1 VYKLHQK
8 RAKERE
14 AAKSIVAERG
24 GATVTRDWGN
34 EARLAEHQS
43 EAEKRGSNATTV
55 SSTGPHVTVAKAT
68 HVPKTKQSKEPHLQ
82 QGSLRQPGHNNA
94 INLSSVDLSRPPGP
108 GHLPRPDAQ
117 RASNHS
123 AKVHKHAQNE
133 KAGSRKASPSRS
145 QLFKIYTEK
154 QSPSSGS
161 RPTAVAIKVP
171 GKAQTKNDQGLTNGV
186 YVPRNAALGL
196 AKTATQGVQERDR
209 LTRKLSRVLISSS
222 EVNKEPAI
230 ATPQNARQNVSV
242 QESRSSV
249 KATPSSD
256 DSTRRYKDGNQN
268 SSVDIVKTGSIDR
281 GLDRED
287 KVSDAT
293 QLRSASVKA
302 EETLL
307 LSNEW
312 LERKQDQRR
321 TLRRRISS
329 MILPS
334 RALRDEDAYLPLKE
348 PVAKP
353 AMSRRRSMLLMF
365 G

>member
-1 VYKLHQK
+1 
-8 RAKERE
+8 
-14 AAKSIVAERG
+14 
-24 GATVTRDWGN
+24 VTRDLGD
-34 EARLAEHQS
+34 EARLGEDQN
-43 EAEKRGSNATTV
+43 EAEKRGNHATTV
-55 SSTGPHVTVAKAT
+55 SSTGPNVTVAKVT
-68 HVPKTKQSKEPHLQ
+68 QVPKTKQSKEPDLQ
-82 QGSLRQPGHNNA
+82 QGSLRQPGHNDA
-94 INLSSVDLSRPPGP
+94 SNLSSVGLSRPRGP
-108 GHLPRPDAQ
+108 GDLLRPDAQ
-117 RASNHS
+117 KGSHHS

-133 KAGSRKASPSRS
+133 KAGNRKVSPSRS

-161 RPTAVAIKVP
+161 RPTAVAINVP

-222 EVNKEPAI
+222 DVNKEPTR

-249 KATPSSD
+249 KAISD
-256 DSTRRYKDGNQN
+256 DSTRKYKDGKQN
-268 SSVDIVKTGSIDR
+268 SSVDIVKTESIGR
-281 GLDRED
+281 GLDHDD
-287 KVSDAT
+287 KISDAT

-302 EETLL
+302 EETLP
-307 LSNEW
+307 LSDEW

-334 RALRDEDAYLPLKE
+334 RALRDEDAYLPLEK

-353 AMSRRRSMLLMF
+353 AMSRRRSMLLIF